1 MRRPTGRFRCARP
14 RTPARAPPTA
24 PRDGRRRDTRRR
36 ASAALP
42 RQASSAP
49 PRPAPA
55 DKQPRR
61 RSRQRCRPPRRS
73 AWRTPARTRGPAAD
87 GFPLRRGRV
96 AAGHAH
102 RPCGTPPP
110 AAPPRLRRTQC
121 RPQPLRGAGRRE
133 ASGGRREN
141 GASERVVFGRVGPL
155 DLAWLTSRPSVAACG
170 DLSLPGRGGLGAA
183 DRANSSLAPPSDRL
197 NHSLAITALS
207 LRAAD
212 PAEFG
217 PQPAVYSRLPLR
229 VEGMPGGN
237 APYAP
242 AS

>member
-1 MRRPTGRFRCARP
+1 MRRPTGRFRCAPP

-42 RQASSAP
+42 RRASSAP
-49 PRPAPA
+49 PRPAPP

-61 RSRQRCRPPRRS
+61 RSRQRRRPPRRS
-73 AWRTPARTRGPAAD
+73 AWRKPARTRGPAAD

-110 AAPPRLRRTQC
+110 AAPPRLRRAQC

-141 GASERVVFGRVGPL
+141 GASEQSYSDESGARFSMADELALRRCLRRPQLAGSGRSRRRGP
-155 DLAWLTSRPSVAACG
+155 SKF
-170 DLSLPGRGGLGAA
+170 LP
-183 DRANSSLAPPSDRL
+183 
-197 NHSLAITALS
+197 
-207 LRAAD
+207 RAAK
-212 PAEFG
+212 
-217 PQPAVYSRLPLR
+217 
-229 VEGMPGGN
+229 
-237 APYAP
+237 
-242 AS
+242 